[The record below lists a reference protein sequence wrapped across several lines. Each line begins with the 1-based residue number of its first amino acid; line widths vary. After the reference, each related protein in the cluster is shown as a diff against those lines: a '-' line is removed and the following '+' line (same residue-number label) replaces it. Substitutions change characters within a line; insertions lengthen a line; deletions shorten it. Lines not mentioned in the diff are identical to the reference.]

1 MRLVE
6 VVWKPTDRQLRQ
18 FAMTL
23 LVALPL
29 LGWLWRL
36 DAQSIAILAGVGVAL
51 AGLGFLSAP
60 ALKPV
65 FIGLSLITLPIG
77 LVIGE
82 LVLAL
87 VFFGVIWPLAAFFR
101 FVGRDVLQRKLEPG
115 ALSYWQPKS
124 QPAGTGSY
132 FTQS

>member
-18 FAMTL
+18 FGVTL

-29 LGWLWRL
+29 LGWLWGFDGR
-36 DAQSIAILAGVGVAL
+36 AIAILAAVGVAL

-60 ALKPV
+60 ALKPL
-65 FIGLSLITLPIG
+65 FLALSLITLPIG
-77 LVIGE
+77 LVVGE

-87 VFFGVIWPLAAFFR
+87 VFFGVIWPLAALFR
-101 FVGRDVLQRKLEPG
+101 VLGRDALQRKLEPEV
-115 ALSYWQPKS
+115 LSY
-124 QPAGTGSY
+124 
-132 FTQS
+132 